1 MKRLDNRTVIVTG
14 AAMGIGRGIAQSL
27 TSLFDNIVIADIA
40 EEAGVMTAQEL
51 TSDECHVEFVKIDLT
66 DDNAVEQLFK
76 ETRNRFGSIDSLV
89 CNAGI
94 QIRHW
99 ATAFPMD
106 EWDKVMQVNL
116 RAYYVCCR
124 TAARYMQEQGGGS
137 MVCIS
142 SVNGQSYHSKRS
154 AYNISK
160 AAING
165 LVGTLAVEWGRFGI
179 RINSVAPGYVETE
192 VMLSGVREGIIDKDK
207 ALSIIPM
214 KRFIKIE
221 EIGSVVRFLLSDDAS
236 AITGQVICV
245 DGGWSKNALPEEKD
259 ME

>member
-1 MKRLDNRTVIVTG
+1 MKNDKVVIITG
-14 AAMGIGRGIAQSL
+14 AAMGIGKGIAKELRQS
-27 TSLFDNIVIADIA
+27 FGYIIIADVA
-40 EEAGVMTAQEL
+40 EEIGQQTVREL
-51 TSDECHVEFVKIDLT
+51 TSDACKVEFYKIDLT
-66 DDNAVEQLFK
+66 NDEDIENMFK
-76 ETRNRFGSIDSLV
+76 NVFQKYGRIDSLV

-99 ATAFPMD
+99 ATEFPMD
-106 EWDKVMQVNL
+106 EWDKLMRINL
-116 RAYYVCCR
+116 RAYYICSR
-124 TAARYMQEQGGGS
+124 TAARYMQKAGNGS
-137 MVCIS
+137 IVCIS
-142 SVNGQSYHSKRS
+142 SVNGQSFHSKRS

-221 EIGSVVRFLLSDDAS
+221 EIGTVVQFLLSDDAS
-236 AITGQVICV
+236 AVTGQVICV
-245 DGGWSKNALPEEKD
+245 DGGWSRNALPEEKD
-259 ME
+259 MI

>member
-1 MKRLDNRTVIVTG
+1 MRGKSMLTVAIVTG
-14 AAMGIGRGIAQSL
+14 AAMGIGKGIAEQL
-27 TSLFDNIVIADIA
+27 TKNYKNIIIADMA
-40 EEAGVMTAQEL
+40 EEGLQAAKEL
-51 TSDECHVEFVKIDLT
+51 TTDYCKVSFYRIDLT
-66 DDNAVEQLFK
+66 KDKEVEIMFDSIYG
-76 ETRNRFGSIDSLV
+76 EYGCIDSLV

-99 ATAFPMD
+99 ATEFPMD
-106 EWDKVMQVNL
+106 DWDKLMSVNL
-116 RAYYVCCR
+116 RAYYVCSR
-124 TAARYMQEQGGGS
+124 TAARYMQKDGKGS
-137 MVCIS
+137 IVCIS

-236 AITGQVICV
+236 AVTGQVICV
-245 DGGWSKNALPEEKD
+245 DGGWSRNALPENKD
-259 ME
+259 MI

>member
-1 MKRLDNRTVIVTG
+1 MGNNKVVVVTG
-14 AAMGIGRGIAQSL
+14 AAMGIGKGIAEQL
-27 TSLFDNIVIADIA
+27 TNSFDNIIIADIA
-40 EEAGVMTAQEL
+40 ENEGSATTKEL
-51 TSDECHVEFVKIDLT
+51 STETCKVSFYKIDLT
-66 DDNAVEQLFK
+66 DDCAVEKMFEDIYREQ
-76 ETRNRFGSIDSLV
+76 GSIDSLV

-99 ATAFPMD
+99 ATEFPMD
-106 EWDKVMQVNL
+106 EWDKLMGLNL
-116 RAYYVCCR
+116 RAYYVCSR
-124 TAARYMQEQGGGS
+124 TAAKYMQMAGKGS
-137 MVCIS
+137 IVCIS

-192 VMLSGVREGIIDKDK
+192 VMLSGVREGIIDVNK
-207 ALSIIPM
+207 ALSIIPI
-214 KRFIKIE
+214 KRFISVS
-221 EIGSVVRFLLSDDAS
+221 EIGTVVRFLLSDDAS
-236 AITGQVICV
+236 AVTGQVICV

>member
-1 MKRLDNRTVIVTG
+1 MDKVAIVTG
-14 AAMGIGRGIAQSL
+14 AAMGIGKGIAQQL
-27 TSLFDNIVIADIA
+27 TSNYQNIIIADISEA
-40 EEAGVMTAQEL
+40 EGKAAANEL
-51 TSDECHVEFVKIDLT
+51 TTETCKVEFYKIDLAK
-66 DDNAVEQLFK
+66 DADVERMFADIY
-76 ETRNRFGSIDSLV
+76 ERYGRIDALV

-99 ATAFPMD
+99 ATEFPMD
-106 EWDKVMQVNL
+106 EWDKLMNVNL
-116 RAYYVCCR
+116 RAYYVCAR
-124 TAARYMQEQGGGS
+124 TAARYMQKAENGAI
-137 MVCIS
+137 VCIS

-179 RINSVAPGYVETE
+179 RINAVAPGYVETE

-221 EIGSVVRFLLSDDAS
+221 EIGTVVRFLLSNESS
-236 AITGQVICV
+236 AVTGQVICA
-245 DGGWSKNALPEEKD
+245 DGGWSKNALPEDKYMD
-259 ME
+259 

>member
-1 MKRLDNRTVIVTG
+1 MEKGKLVVVTG
-14 AAMGIGRGIAQSL
+14 AAMGIGKGIAKQL
-27 TSLFDNIVIADIA
+27 AKNFEYIVIADIA
-40 EEAGVMTAQEL
+40 KEEGTRTAREL
-51 TSDECHVEFVKIDLT
+51 STDKCQVEYYNVDLT
-66 DDNAVEQLFK
+66 DDRAVEEMFSDLY
-76 ETRNRFGSIDSLV
+76 ERYGSINSLV

-99 ATAFPMD
+99 ATEFPMD
-106 EWDKVMQVNL
+106 EWDKLMGLNL

-124 TAARYMQEQGGGS
+124 TAARYMQKDGVGS

-142 SVNGQSYHSKRS
+142 SVNGQMYHSKRS

-160 AAING
+160 SAING

-192 VMLSGVREGIIDKDK
+192 VMLSGIREGIIDTNK

-214 KRFIKIE
+214 KRFISVD
-221 EIGSVVRFLLSDDAS
+221 EIGTVVAFLLSDGAS
-236 AITGQVICV
+236 AVTGQTICV
-245 DGGWSKNALPEEKD
+245 DGGWSRNALPEEKD
-259 ME
+259 ML

>member
-1 MKRLDNRTVIVTG
+1 MKKNVVIVTG
-14 AAMGIGRGIAQSL
+14 AAMGIGKGIVKQL
-27 TSLFDNIVIADIA
+27 RINYENIVIADINEKEGIKAA
-40 EEAGVMTAQEL
+40 EEL
-51 TSDECHVEFVKIDLT
+51 TSEDCSVVFYKVDLSNDT
-66 DDNAVEQLFK
+66 EIEEMFEVIHEQY
-76 ETRNRFGSIDSLV
+76 NQIDSLV

-99 ATAFPMD
+99 ATEFPMN
-106 EWDKVMQVNL
+106 EWDKIMDLNL

-124 TAARYMQEQGGGS
+124 TAAKYMQKEGS
-137 MVCIS
+137 GSIVCIS

-192 VMLSGVREGIIDKDK
+192 VMLSGVREGIIDVNRV
-207 ALSIIPM
+207 LSIIPL
-214 KRFIKIE
+214 KRFISVDE
-221 EIGSVVRFLLSDDAS
+221 VSNVVRFLLSDDAS
-236 AITGQVICV
+236 AVTGQVICV
-245 DGGWSKNALPEEKD
+245 DGGWSKNALPENKD

>member
-1 MKRLDNRTVIVTG
+1 MYKVAVITG
-14 AAMGIGRGIAQSL
+14 AAMGIGKGIAKQL
-27 TSLFDNIVIADIA
+27 IHNYENIVIADISEKEGEQVA
-40 EEAGVMTAQEL
+40 K
-51 TSDECHVEFVKIDLT
+51 EFTTDSCNVSFHKIDLT
-66 DDNAVEQLFK
+66 HDDEIENMFAYIYEK
-76 ETRNRFGSIDSLV
+76 YGKIDALV

-99 ATAFPMD
+99 ATEFPMD
-106 EWDKVMQVNL
+106 EWDKLMSINL
-116 RAYYVCCR
+116 RAYYVCSR
-124 TAARYMQEQGGGS
+124 TAARYMQIEGKGS
-137 MVCIS
+137 IVCIS

-207 ALSIIPM
+207 LLTIIPM

-221 EIGSVVRFLLSDDAS
+221 EIGSVVRFLLSDDSS
-236 AITGQVICV
+236 AVTGQVICV
-245 DGGWSKNALPEEKD
+245 DGGWSRNALPEDKD

>member
-1 MKRLDNRTVIVTG
+1 MNSDKVVIITG
-14 AAMGIGRGIAQSL
+14 AAMGIGKGIAKALRQS
-27 TSLFDNIVIADIA
+27 FGHIIIADVA
-40 EEAGVMTAQEL
+40 EEVGQQTVREL
-51 TSDECHVEFVKIDLT
+51 TSDVCKVDFYRIDLT
-66 DDNAVEQLFK
+66 NDKDIENMFK
-76 ETRNRFGSIDSLV
+76 SVFQKYGRIDSLV

-99 ATAFPMD
+99 ATEFPMD
-106 EWDKVMQVNL
+106 EWDKLMRINL
-116 RAYYVCCR
+116 RAYYVCSR
-124 TAARYMQEQGGGS
+124 TAARYMQKAGNGS
-137 MVCIS
+137 IVCIS

-221 EIGSVVRFLLSDDAS
+221 EIGTVVRFLLSDDAS
-236 AITGQVICV
+236 AVTGQVICV
-245 DGGWSKNALPEEKD
+245 DGGWSRNALPEEKD
-259 ME
+259 MI

>member
-1 MKRLDNRTVIVTG
+1 MFKLAVVTG
-14 AAMGIGRGIAQSL
+14 AAMGIGKGIAEQL
-27 TSLFDNIVIADIA
+27 TKSYENIIIADMA
-40 EEAGVMTAQEL
+40 EEVGLQTAKEL
-51 TSDECHVEFVKIDLT
+51 TTDNCKVSFYKIDLT
-66 DDNAVEQLFK
+66 KDEEVEKMF
-76 ETRNRFGSIDSLV
+76 ESIYEEYGGVDSLV

-99 ATAFPMD
+99 ATEFPMD
-106 EWDKVMQVNL
+106 EWDKLMSVNL
-116 RAYYVCCR
+116 RAYYVCSR
-124 TAARYMQEQGGGS
+124 TAARYMQKDGKGS
-137 MVCIS
+137 IVCIS

-236 AITGQVICV
+236 AVTGQVICV
-245 DGGWSKNALPEEKD
+245 DGGWSRNALPEDKD

>member
-1 MKRLDNRTVIVTG
+1 MQKIAIVTG
-14 AAMGIGRGIAQSL
+14 GAMGIGKGIAEQL
-27 TSLFDNIVIADIA
+27 TKNYENVVIADLSK
-40 EEAGVMTAQEL
+40 EEGEATAKEL
-51 TSDECHVEFVKIDLT
+51 TTSACHVAFYHIDLT
-66 DDNAVEQLFK
+66 IDEQVERFFADIYEKHGQINA
-76 ETRNRFGSIDSLV
+76 LV

-99 ATAFPMD
+99 ATEFPMD
-106 EWDKVMQVNL
+106 EWDRLMGLNL
-116 RAYYVCCR
+116 RSYYLCAR
-124 TAARYMQEQGGGS
+124 TAAKYMQKQGKGS
-137 MVCIS
+137 IVCIS

-165 LVGTLAVEWGRFGI
+165 MVGTLAVEWGRFSI

-214 KRFIKIE
+214 KRFIRIE
-221 EIGSVVRFLLSDDAS
+221 EIGTVVRFLLSDDAS
-236 AITGQVICV
+236 AVTGQVICV
-245 DGGWSKNALPEEKD
+245 DGGWSRNALPEEKE